1 MSLMDT
7 IKGFFGK
14 AKDAAG
20 DVADKAQDVAGDV
33 VDKVQEVAGDVKDKV
48 TGGDDAEETE
58 EETATEE
65 ELARTSHGVASV
77 RGKSARALLKP
88 PPVRALLPN
97 YVWTLHKEVL
107 TGLHR
112 KLAFRSRVPQ
122 RRASISKS
130 DLTQKSHP

>member
-58 EETATEE
+58 EETATE
-65 ELARTSHGVASV
+65 
-77 RGKSARALLKP
+77 
-88 PPVRALLPN
+88 
-97 YVWTLHKEVL
+97 
-107 TGLHR
+107 
-112 KLAFRSRVPQ
+112 
-122 RRASISKS
+122 
-130 DLTQKSHP
+130 D